1 MFDSQFKNG
10 DTKTLMNIIYAIGFI
25 VGAIVILGLAFYFI
39 LHTNLS
45 KIEWED
51 VKENKESG
59 VTK

>member
-1 MFDSQFKNG
+1 
-10 DTKTLMNIIYAIGFI
+10 MNIIYAIGFI